1 MALKALITFG
11 KVRWRRQSISTK
23 HLFVPMALIGACLV
37 GTTPASALFIS
48 FSEDPNE
55 TAPIA
60 VTTDIA
66 GATISTSLESA
77 SLCSGICATD
87 GGTISQLLIF
97 RRQMTNM
104 GTMTG
109 EGGDSGVSDVLSL
122 FGFVSLDFQT
132 VGFLAT
138 FQSDTERGISPPP
151 GNFCTMTSCPS
162 GLTNLLEDG
171 NLQLLTPPGFQSPF
185 PGVVGGL
192 VDLAVSARS
201 NAVEVVPGP
210 IAGAGLPGLILASS
224 GLLGWWRRRRKIA

>member
-1 MALKALITFG
+1 MN
-11 KVRWRRQSISTK
+11 TK
-23 HLFVPMALIGACLV
+23 QLFVPMALIGACLV
-37 GTTPASALFIS
+37 GTTPASALIIS

-60 VTTDIA
+60 VTTDI
-66 GATISTSLESA
+66 TNSFIMTSLESA
-77 SLCSGICATD
+77 SLSVGIVT
-87 GGTISQLLIF
+87 GESTLIF

-109 EGGDSGVSDVLSL
+109 EGGGNGVSDVLSL
-122 FGFVSLDFQT
+122 FSFGSAGAPA

-138 FQSDTERGISPPP
+138 FQSDTETGISPPP

-171 NLQLLTPPGFQSPF
+171 NLQLLTPPGFSVTL
-185 PGVVGGL
+185 PGLGL

-201 NAVEVVPGP
+201 DAAEVPGP
-210 IAGAGLPGLILASS
+210 IVGAGLPGLILACG
-224 GLLGWWRRRRKIA
+224 GLLALARRRRQLVA